1 MAQSDALM
9 MLSDLCNW
17 SLANE
22 PSSSADGG
30 VTKGGGEGVESEAK
44 LLESKVRVIEG
55 AGSGDAR
62 TLLND
67 III

>member
-9 MLSDLCNW
+9 LLSDLCNW

-22 PSSSADGG
+22 RSSSADGG
-30 VTKGGGEGVESEAK
+30 VTLGGGEGVESEAK

-55 AGSGDAR
+55 AGWEDGRAF
-62 TLLND
+62 L
-67 III
+67 

>member
-30 VTKGGGEGVESEAK
+30 VMKGVESEAK

-55 AGSGDAR
+55 AGGEDTRA
-62 TLLND
+62 LVND